1 MKLKY
6 FKKKISKWK
15 KKVFK
20 LLRLL
25 PASKKKFKKTR
36 QQHAEYQDISSL
48 SGHNQNGHL
57 PRGIRNNNPG
67 NIRHGDNWVGM
78 CKKQRD
84 DAFVQFDDPRYGIRA
99 MVRILGSYE
108 KRGVV
113 TVQQVITTWAPP
125 CENNTSAYINSVSRQ
140 LGVKPG
146 VRLKKDDYPQ
156 LIAAIIQH
164 ENGSQPYSMQTIR
177 EGVKLA

>member
-6 FKKKISKWK
+6 FKKKISSWK
-15 KKVFK
+15 KKLFK
-20 LLRLL
+20 LFRLS
-25 PASKKKFKKTR
+25 ASSKKKFKKTKYQR
-36 QQHAEYQDISSL
+36 HTGQHDHQ
-48 SGHNQNGHL
+48 

-84 DAFVQFDDPRYGIRA
+84 KSFVQFDDPRYGIRA
-99 MVRILGSYE
+99 MARILNSYE
-108 KRGVV
+108 RRGVV
-113 TVQQVITTWAPP
+113 TIQQVITTWAPP
-125 CENNTSAYINSVSRQ
+125 TENNTSAYVNSVSRQ

-146 VRLKKDDYPQ
+146 TRVKKDHYPQ

-164 ENGSQPYSMQTIR
+164 ENGHQPYSMQMIR
-177 EGVKLA
+177 EGVNLV